1 MINWPFHANA
11 RTDHTGSPRLGG
23 KAFSAAG
30 WITRSGRRFFQETRH
45 RQPADSR
52 DAFAPRKSFRHRA
65 ARLRSSGRQRLQ
77 DSGRADSIPPVML
90 DLSQYQSI
98 GEALRD
104 ALDQYSNEVC
114 LIEADRDREKE
125 RLTYRDFKQR
135 AHPLA
140 RALQEANLSAG
151 SRASIIM
158 TNQSKWLISA
168 YAIFFSGGVLV
179 PLDYKLTPDEQ
190 WQLLKH
196 SNATVLITEY
206 PIWRQ
211 LSVSAGRAAATNVQ
225 TVLVTE
231 APAKADLGGAQRW
244 EEFRGAEEPVFI
256 PRKRKD
262 IASIVYSSGTGGRP
276 KGCMMTHENYLEQCV
291 ALTSVYPF
299 WPGVRYLS
307 ILPTNHAIDFM
318 VGFFGPFTCGA
329 CVVHL
334 RTLRPEFVREAF
346 MRYKITYVSL
356 VPLVLKNLQ
365 KGLEAKFAELPP
377 RKRKVFNALV
387 AVNKS
392 LTKSHPRL
400 WLSRRL
406 LKQVHAAFGGELQAI
421 IVGGAFTEPQTLQF
435 FYDLGIPVANGY
447 GLTEAGTAITVND
460 LKPFRADT
468 VGKPLPGME
477 VKIADPS
484 PNGIGEVC
492 VRSKTVMS
500 GYLNEPELTAETI
513 VDGWLRTGDLGKF
526 DAQGHLRLS
535 GRKKNMIVTEEGKN
549 IYPEDIEAAFESLP
563 VKEFCVFA
571 ANYIWLQRSMV
582 GEQLVLVLHLEEGQT
597 LTEELRREI
606 SARNSRLLNYKRVH
620 GLVLVNED
628 FPRTASLKIK
638 RNILAER
645 LAQSDRASAILPL

>member
-1 MINWPFHANA
+1 
-11 RTDHTGSPRLGG
+11 
-23 KAFSAAG
+23 
-30 WITRSGRRFFQETRH
+30 
-45 RQPADSR
+45 
-52 DAFAPRKSFRHRA
+52 
-65 ARLRSSGRQRLQ
+65 
-77 DSGRADSIPPVML
+77 ML

-114 LIEADRDREKE
+114 LIEADREREKE
-125 RLTYRDFKQR
+125 RLTYRDFKER
-135 AHPLA
+135 AHPLSK
-140 RALQEANLSAG
+140 ALQDSGFSAG
-151 SRASIIM
+151 ARASIIM

-168 YAIFFSGGVLV
+168 YAIFFTGGVLV

-196 SNATVLITEY
+196 SGATVLVTEY

-211 LSVSAGRAAATNVQ
+211 LSAAAGRAAAANVR

-231 APAKADLGGAQRW
+231 APADADLVGEQRW
-244 EEFRGAEEPVFI
+244 EEFCATGRPVFI
-256 PRKRKD
+256 ARKRSD
-262 IASIVYSSGTGGRP
+262 TACIVYSSGTGGRP

-291 ALTSVYPF
+291 ALTSIYPF

-329 CVVHL
+329 TVVHL
-334 RTLRPEFVREAF
+334 RTLRPEYVREAF
-346 MRYKITYVSL
+346 LKYKITYVSL

-365 KGLEAKFAELPP
+365 KGLQARFDTLPP
-377 RKRKVFNALV
+377 GKRKVLNVLV
-387 AVNKS
+387 GINKI
-392 LTKSHPRL
+392 LAKSRPRL
-400 WLSRRL
+400 GISRLL
-406 LKQVHAAFGGELQAI
+406 LKQVHEAFGGELRAM
-421 IVGGAFTEPQTLQF
+421 IVGGAFSEPQTLQF

-477 VKIADPS
+477 VRIVNPSAD
-484 PNGIGEVC
+484 GVGEVT
-492 VRSKTVMS
+492 VNSKTVMA

-513 VDGWLRTGDLGKF
+513 VDGWLLTGDLGRF
-526 DAQGHLRLS
+526 DETGHLQLT

-549 IYPEDIEAAFESLP
+549 IYPEDIETVFESLA
-563 VKEFCVFA
+563 VKEVCVFA
-571 ANYIWLQRSMV
+571 ANYIWPKRSMV
-582 GEQLVLVLHLEEGQT
+582 GEKLVLVLHLELGQQYG
-597 LTEELRREI
+597 EKLRMDI
-606 SARNSRLLNYKRVH
+606 NARNNRLLNYKRIH
-620 GLVLVNED
+620 GVVLLDED

-638 RNILAER
+638 RNVLAER
-645 LAQSDRASAILPL
+645 LAKLDNAAAILAL

>member
-1 MINWPFHANA
+1 
-11 RTDHTGSPRLGG
+11 
-23 KAFSAAG
+23 
-30 WITRSGRRFFQETRH
+30 
-45 RQPADSR
+45 
-52 DAFAPRKSFRHRA
+52 
-65 ARLRSSGRQRLQ
+65 
-77 DSGRADSIPPVML
+77 ML
-90 DLSQYQSI
+90 DLSKYQSI
-98 GEALRD
+98 GEALKD
-104 ALDQYSNEVC
+104 ALDQFANEVC

-125 RLTYRDFKQR
+125 RLTYREFKAR

-140 RALQEANLSAG
+140 KALQDAG
-151 SRASIIM
+151 FAAGDRASIIM

-168 YAIFFSGGVLV
+168 YAIFFTGGTLV

-196 SNATVLITEY
+196 SGASVLITEY

-211 LSVSAGRAAATNVQ
+211 LSASAGRALAANVR

-231 APAKADLGGAQRW
+231 APPNADLAGARRW
-244 EEFRGAEEPVFI
+244 EEFRGADEPTFV

-262 IASIVYSSGTGGRP
+262 TACIVYSSGTGGRP

-291 ALTSVYPF
+291 ALTSIYPF

-329 CVVHL
+329 AVVHL
-334 RTLRPEFVREAF
+334 RTLRPEYVREAF
-346 MRYKITYVSL
+346 PKYKITYVSL

-365 KGLEAKFAELPP
+365 KGLQARFDALPP
-377 RKRKVFNALV
+377 GKRKIFNALV
-387 AVNKS
+387 AINKS
-392 LTKSHPRL
+392 LTESRPRPGI
-400 WLSRRL
+400 SRRL
-406 LKQVHAAFGGELQAI
+406 LKQVHEAFGGELRAI

-435 FYDLGIPVANGY
+435 FYDLGIAVANGY

-477 VKIADPS
+477 VRIVNPAGD
-484 PNGIGEVC
+484 GVGEVF

-513 VDGWLRTGDLGKF
+513 VNGWLMTGDLGRI
-526 DAQGHLRLS
+526 DQSGHLQLT

-549 IYPEDIEAAFESLP
+549 IYPEDVETVFESLP

-571 ANYIWLQRSMV
+571 ANYIWPKRSMV
-582 GEQLVLVLHLEEGQT
+582 GEKLVLVIHLEPGQQYS
-597 LTEELRREI
+597 EELQRDI
-606 SARNSRLLNYKRVH
+606 NTRNNRLLNYKRIH
-620 GLVLVNED
+620 GVVVLEED

-645 LAQSDRASAILPL
+645 LANLDNATAILPL